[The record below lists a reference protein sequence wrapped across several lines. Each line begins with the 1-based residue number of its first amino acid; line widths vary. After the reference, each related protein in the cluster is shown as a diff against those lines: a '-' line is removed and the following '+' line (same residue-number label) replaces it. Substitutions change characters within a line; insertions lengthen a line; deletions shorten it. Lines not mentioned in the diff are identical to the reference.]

1 MEKLSPRPNSILRIC
16 VWLCLPFAYV
26 LKYILTLLLVVFVFG
41 GSFGFSYEYFRSPEI
56 IRGVPADYNF
66 GREHPIYEGGKLL
79 TARLKEKYPEGMP
92 IHDLRT
98 SLINS
103 GFDVVK
109 ADAAYFSMA
118 SFPCSRSW
126 SVHWTIEP
134 RAQTLVNIYGHTNT
148 SCL

>member
-1 MEKLSPRPNSILRIC
+1 MQ
-16 VWLCLPFAYV
+16 PFAKFLYV
-26 LKYILTLLLVVFVFG
+26 ILMTGLYLFVFLVPAG
-41 GSFGFSYEYFRSPEI
+41 MAYEHFITPEI
-56 IRGVPADYNF
+56 VRGVPADYNF

-98 SLINS
+98 SLIKS